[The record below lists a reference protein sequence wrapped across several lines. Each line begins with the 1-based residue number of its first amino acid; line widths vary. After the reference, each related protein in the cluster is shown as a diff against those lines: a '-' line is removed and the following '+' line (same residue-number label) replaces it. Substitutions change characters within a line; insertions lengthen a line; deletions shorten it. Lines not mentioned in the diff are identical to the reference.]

1 MKKINFTNATVT
13 AQASVEINGES
24 HDVTP
29 AVIEGG
35 TLPTPDNINQLQNNV
50 EEAILNP
57 VVESIECKNKFDMNG
72 NILESIGY
80 TSGTNTL
87 ESGKI
92 KSTANI
98 ANGNGK
104 GQIIQLKPNTVY
116 TYSVKISGFEVSGST
131 CLRISPV
138 NSEGNAVGY
147 LVDQTVICEVG
158 KVYSYSFTTSDT
170 GKIWVML
177 NGISNSDDYSILK
190 YIVYDYVQ
198 IEEGSTATSYTPFK
212 RYSYDSQESMGKI
225 VVDDI
230 RSKNL
235 FNLQGSY
242 TCNINSSTI
251 SGNSIILPSSDGN
264 GGYTKFSQKIEVNDS
279 LTLSCTI
286 SDGNGYARLLLI
298 PLDSSGN
305 VITDLTIEGYSYNQF
320 YAGYWKE
327 CADGKYSLTLN
338 FPSNVKFLQLGF
350 IHVSAKFTD
359 IQIEEGSTA
368 TNYSEYKGIGYT
380 SGSNANGSWVKYD
393 DGRLE
398 CWGKASIP
406 ANQKN
411 TTITFPIPFLEP
423 NKNGAGTNINISITD
438 IYTYNY
444 YNVYTVAEFTNNN
457 FKVFAFT
464 ADGGTPTVQRDFFFN
479 VKGFWK

>member
-13 AQASVEINGES
+13 AQASVEIDGVS
-24 HDVTP
+24 HDVTS

-116 TYSVKISGFEVSGST
+116 TYSVKISSFEVSGST

-147 LVDQTVICEVG
+147 LVDQNITCEVG

-177 NGISNSDDYSILK
+177 NGISNSEDYSILK

-198 IEEGSTATSYTPFK
+198 IEEGNTATSYTSFK
-212 RYSYDSQESMGKI
+212 RYGYDSKESMGSI
-225 VVDDI
+225 IVDDI

-235 FNLQGSY
+235 VNRIIYGYELGNLGA
-242 TCNINSSTI
+242 TN
-251 SGNSIILPSSDGN
+251 
-264 GGYTKFSQKIEVNDS
+264 VNQ
-279 LTLSCTI
+279 
-286 SDGNGYARLLLI
+286 NWF
-298 PLDSSGN
+298 
-305 VITDLTIEGYSYNQF
+305 ITDYIPVVPGETYTQSGFSSN
-320 YAGYWKE
+320 YAEFTNSNKE
-327 CADGKYSLTLN
+327 YVSDSRDKTFQVPNGACYVRLN
-338 FPSNVKFLQLGF
+338 GSIATSSNMQL
-350 IHVSAKFTD
+350 
-359 IQIEEGSTA
+359 ELGSTA
-368 TNYSEYKGIGYT
+368 TNYSEYK
-380 SGSNANGSWVKYD
+380 KLD
-393 DGRLE
+393 
-398 CWGKASIP
+398 
-406 ANQKN
+406 
-411 TTITFPIPFLEP
+411 
-423 NKNGAGTNINISITD
+423 TD
-438 IYTYNY
+438 IYSFDTNLTYNSASPQSFQNAILKNAKLVICNFHSKDGNWDIQTQHLTSGTSFTSMQTSTNWY
-444 YNVYTVAEFTNNN
+444 VASNFDSTLGKITFITKSDNSNFVLNKITV
-457 FKVFAFT
+457 
-464 ADGGTPTVQRDFFFN
+464 
-479 VKGFWK
+479 VK

>member
-1 MKKINFTNATVT
+1 MKKITFKNLPDKT
-13 AQASVEINGES
+13 
-24 HDVTP
+24 TP
-29 AVIEGG
+29 ISANN
-35 TLPTPDNINQLQNNV
+35 LNQLQNNV
-50 EEAILNP
+50 DEAILNP

-80 TSGTNTL
+80 TSGTNIL

-92 KSTANI
+92 KSTANM

-116 TYSVKISGFEVSGST
+116 TYSVKIGSFEVEGST

-147 LVDQTVICEVG
+147 LVDQSITCEVG
-158 KVYSYSFTTSDT
+158 KVYSYSFTTSST

-177 NGISNSDDYSILK
+177 NGISNVVDYSILK
-190 YIVYDYVQ
+190 YVVYDYVQ
-198 IEEGSTATSYTPFK
+198 INDGSTAEAYTPYK
-212 RYSYDSQESMGKI
+212 KYGYNSQESMGSI

-235 FNLQGSY
+235 FNY
-242 TCNINSSTI
+242 HNTIDNNYINSADEVSYDEGCCYGADLIEVEPNTQYTI
-251 SGNSIILPSSDGN
+251 SSS
-264 GGYTKFSQKIEVNDS
+264 V
-279 LTLSCTI
+279 LTL
-286 SDGNGYARLLLI
+286 LI
-298 PLDSSGN
+298 IN
-305 VITDLTIEGYSYNQF
+305 EYT
-320 YAGYWKE
+320 
-327 CADGKYSLTLN
+327 
-338 FPSNVKFLQLGF
+338 
-350 IHVSAKFTD
+350 SAKVNQPSLYHFNNKTGLSHT
-359 IQIEEGSTA
+359 ITTGSNTRCVRISTNKNDKDKVQFELGSA
-368 TNYSEYKGIGYT
+368 VTNYSEYRGIGYT
-380 SGSNANGSWVKYD
+380 SGQNANGHWIKYD

-406 ANQKN
+406 ANQTN

-423 NKNGAGTNINISITD
+423 NKYGLGTNINISITD
-438 IYTYNY
+438 IYTNSY
-444 YNVYTVAEFTNNN
+444 YNVYIVAEFTNNN

-464 ADGGTPTVQRDFFFN
+464 ASGGTPTVQRDFFFN

>member
-13 AQASVEINGES
+13 APASVEIEGVS

-35 TLPTPDNINQLQNNV
+35 TLPTPDNMNQLQNNV
-50 EEAILNP
+50 EECFNGTTSMGKI
-57 VVESIECKNKFDMNG
+57 VVDDISCKNKFNMNG

-92 KSTANI
+92 KSTANF

-116 TYSVKISGFEVSGST
+116 TYSVKISSFEVSGST
-131 CLRISPV
+131 SLRISPV

-147 LVDQTVICEVG
+147 LVDQAVICEVG

-177 NGISNSDDYSILK
+177 NGISNVEDYSILK
-190 YIVYDYVQ
+190 YVVYDY
-198 IEEGSTATSYTPFK
+198 
-212 RYSYDSQESMGKI
+212 
-225 VVDDI
+225 
-230 RSKNL
+230 
-235 FNLQGSY
+235 
-242 TCNINSSTI
+242 
-251 SGNSIILPSSDGN
+251 
-264 GGYTKFSQKIEVNDS
+264 
-279 LTLSCTI
+279 
-286 SDGNGYARLLLI
+286 
-298 PLDSSGN
+298 
-305 VITDLTIEGYSYNQF
+305 
-320 YAGYWKE
+320 
-327 CADGKYSLTLN
+327 
-338 FPSNVKFLQLGF
+338 
-350 IHVSAKFTD
+350 

-380 SGSNANGSWVKYD
+380 SGQNANGKWVKYD

-406 ANQKN
+406 ANQTN

-423 NKNGAGTNINISITD
+423 NKYGLGTNINVSITD
-438 IYTYNY
+438 IYTNSYF
-444 YNVYTVAEFTNNN
+444 NVYIVAEFTNNN

-464 ADGGTPTVQRDFFFN
+464 AAGGTPTVQRDFFFN

>member
-1 MKKINFTNATVT
+1 MKKITFKNLPDKT
-13 AQASVEINGES
+13 APISANN
-24 HDVTP
+24 
-29 AVIEGG
+29 
-35 TLPTPDNINQLQNNV
+35 LNQLQNNV

-116 TYSVKISGFEVSGST
+116 TYSVKISGYEVSGST

-190 YIVYDYVQ
+190 YIVYEYIQ
-198 IEEGSTATSYTPFK
+198 IEEGSTATSYTSFK
-212 RYSYDSQESMGKI
+212 RYGYNNKESMGSI

-230 RSKNL
+230 RSKNFFDVNKITSTTVNGVTISKNANGGL
-235 FNLQGSY
+235 VLNGTATGKIEFFYVELVSESKIKPGKTYTLSSNALSQDNKLQVFLQ
-242 TCNINSSTI
+242 NSNSATWVSTI
-251 SGNSIILPSSDGN
+251 ANIKGTINPNTFTVSTLPGTHFKFLIL
-264 GGYTKFSQKIEVNDS
+264 I
-279 LTLSCTI
+279 L
-286 SDGNGYARLLLI
+286 
-298 PLDSSGN
+298 
-305 VITDLTIEGYSYNQF
+305 EG
-320 YAGYWKE
+320 A
-327 CADGKYSLTLN
+327 TLN
-338 FPSNVKFLQLGF
+338 NFVLYP
-350 IHVSAKFTD
+350 
-359 IQIEEGSTA
+359 QIEEGSTA

-380 SGSNANGSWVKYD
+380 SGQNANGSWVKYD
-393 DGRLE
+393 DGRME
-398 CWGKASIP
+398 CWGVKSYNNVEVNVLDITEYYAQLPAQPFPQAFISSPICVMSIDNVQPGYALQLKSTGNGATETHTPMTLAFCAASI
-406 ANQKN
+406 
-411 TTITFPIPFLEP
+411 
-423 NKNGAGTNINISITD
+423 
-438 IYTYNY
+438 
-444 YNVYTVAEFTNNN
+444 
-457 FKVFAFT
+457 T
-464 ADGGTPTVQRDFFFN
+464 ATRIDVHYHAIGR
-479 VKGFWK
+479 WK